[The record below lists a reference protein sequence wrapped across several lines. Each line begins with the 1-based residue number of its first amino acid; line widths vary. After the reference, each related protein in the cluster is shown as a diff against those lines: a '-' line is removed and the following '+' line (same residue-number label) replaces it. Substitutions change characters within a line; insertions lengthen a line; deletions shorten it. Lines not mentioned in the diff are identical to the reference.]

1 MEAHMLNATALLSEQ
16 LGQSL
21 SGVFLRTFGG
31 SMPHIAALLDE
42 AARLIIERMAT
53 SDALYHDAEHT
64 ALVTLVAQDI
74 LRGLRLRR
82 TISPEDWLHFI
93 VAALSHD
100 IGYLRGVCR
109 GDEGERQ
116 VVDAAGN
123 TVRLPRGASDAY
135 LAPYHVSRSQIVVR
149 DRFASH
155 ALIDGER
162 IARTIEL
169 TRFPVPDDGDHAETD
184 TEAGLV
190 RAADLIGQLGDPLY
204 PRKLNA
210 LFHEF
215 AEIGVN
221 QRLGYISPA
230 DLAEQYPTF
239 FWSKVEPYVGD
250 AIRHLELTMEGR
262 QWVAQLYSN
271 VFALA
276 HHRQHMGPHLGTSAD
291 LLAPPSAP
299 KAGSRLLEGA
309 GRGVTVPTGSTMPVD
324 TRSRHEP

>member
-1 MEAHMLNATALLSEQ
+1 MLNATALLSEQ

-31 SMPHIAALLDE
+31 SVPHIAALLDE
-42 AARLIIERMAT
+42 AARLIIEWIAT

-100 IGYLRGVCR
+100 IGYLRGACR

-123 TVRLPRGASDAY
+123 SVRLPRGASDAY

-149 DRFASH
+149 ERFASH

-169 TRFPVPDDGDHAETD
+169 TRFPVPEDSDHAETD

-215 AEIGVN
+215 AEIGIN

-291 LLAPPSAP
+291 LLALPSAP
-299 KAGSRLLEGA
+299 KAGSR
-309 GRGVTVPTGSTMPVD
+309 
-324 TRSRHEP
+324 